1 VSQEVAFCLLLHVC
15 IKYVNNQST
24 KQLRHQTLFCKYYT
38 EIIAEFYVSIV
49 GMFNVVYS
57 LYFQYKEA
65 FLKANPD
72 FKWYKLPAPPLRTLV
87 TRPSNQN
94 KPHKLECQLTCGPI
108 TPGKLAGE

>member
-1 VSQEVAFCLLLHVC
+1 
-15 IKYVNNQST
+15 
-24 KQLRHQTLFCKYYT
+24 
-38 EIIAEFYVSIV
+38 
-49 GMFNVVYS
+49 MFNVVYF

-108 TPGKLAGE
+108 TQGKLAGE